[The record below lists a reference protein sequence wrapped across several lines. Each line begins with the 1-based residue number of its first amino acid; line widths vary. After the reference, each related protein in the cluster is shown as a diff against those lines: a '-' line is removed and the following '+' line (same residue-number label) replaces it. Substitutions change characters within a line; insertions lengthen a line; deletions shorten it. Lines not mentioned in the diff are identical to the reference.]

1 MNKQEQTTS
10 VAVIGSTSEAYA
22 RKEEVERCIFSA
34 DFMRFIMAQPSPDYW
49 TPRPVPLV
57 GACRYCGQTRPT
69 AEAPAGSIKTQ
80 EDADEWASRTC
91 DCEQGRRL
99 ANVWTARGR
108 INALFADFSTDVR
121 DMRENGRLNKLTEKI
136 IEITPTPAGSIVT
149 IYPTIEYKA
158 VERRRREAAKRAER
172 LAKVKSHAGGAVLIA
187 GLVLA
192 LGTAGGLDCETIS
205 LAQGVA
211 QLVASLVLVT
221 IGSTAA
227 GIFY

>member
-1 MNKQEQTTS
+1 MNKQEQAAS

-91 DCEQGRRL
+91 NCEQGRRL

-121 DMRENGRLNKLTEKI
+121 DMLVEIAELVQDEEIGATSTALDGARRILEMQNLQERERRFVHHENRHVYEARICIRRVKMCNARTNELF
-136 IEITPTPAGSIVT
+136 
-149 IYPTIEYKA
+149 
-158 VERRRREAAKRAER
+158 RRREPVRN
-172 LAKVKSHAGGAVLIA
+172 
-187 GLVLA
+187 
-192 LGTAGGLDCETIS
+192 
-205 LAQGVA
+205 
-211 QLVASLVLVT
+211 
-221 IGSTAA
+221 
-227 GIFY
+227 

>member
-1 MNKQEQTTS
+1 MNKQEQATS

-22 RKEEVERCIFSA
+22 SKEEVERCIFSA

-80 EDADEWASRTC
+80 EDADAWASRTC
-91 DCEQGRRL
+91 NCEQGRRL

-121 DMRENGRLNKLTEKI
+121 DMLV
-136 IEITPTPAGSIVT
+136 EI
-149 IYPTIEYKA
+149 
-158 VERRRREAAKRAER
+158 AE
-172 LAKVKSHAGGAVLIA
+172 LVQDEEIGA
-187 GLVLA
+187 
-192 LGTAGGLDCETIS
+192 T
-205 LAQGVA
+205 
-211 QLVASLVLVT
+211 
-221 IGSTAA
+221 STALDEYSKCKIYKNA
-227 GIFY
+227 KGVLFITRTDTSTRQESV

>member
-1 MNKQEQTTS
+1 MAKNSLRKRRTKVRSLRRARTRRSKWFSRRSNTRTSAAGRRALRPCPTASTSQSSKGGKNMNKQEQAAS

-91 DCEQGRRL
+91 NCEQGRRL
-99 ANVWTARGR
+99 ANVWTASGR

-121 DMRENGRLNKLTEKI
+121 EKLV
-136 IEITPTPAGSIVT
+136 A
-149 IYPTIEYKA
+149 A
-158 VERRRREAAKRAER
+158 VQASGKFYRRRRTRKR
-172 LAKVKSHAGGAVLIA
+172 
-187 GLVLA
+187 
-192 LGTAGGLDCETIS
+192 
-205 LAQGVA
+205 
-211 QLVASLVLVT
+211 
-221 IGSTAA
+221 
-227 GIFY
+227 Y

>member
-1 MNKQEQTTS
+1 MNKQEQTAS

-69 AEAPAGSIKTQ
+69 AEAPAGSIKTK

-91 DCEQGRRL
+91 NCEQGRRL

-121 DMRENGRLNKLTEKI
+121 DMLV
-136 IEITPTPAGSIVT
+136 EI
-149 IYPTIEYKA
+149 
-158 VERRRREAAKRAER
+158 AE
-172 LAKVKSHAGGAVLIA
+172 LVQDEEIGA
-187 GLVLA
+187 
-192 LGTAGGLDCETIS
+192 T
-205 LAQGVA
+205 
-211 QLVASLVLVT
+211 
-221 IGSTAA
+221 STALDE
-227 GIFY
+227 Y

>member
-1 MNKQEQTTS
+1 MNKQEQAAS

-91 DCEQGRRL
+91 NCEQGRRL

-121 DMRENGRLNKLTEKI
+121 DMLV
-136 IEITPTPAGSIVT
+136 EI
-149 IYPTIEYKA
+149 
-158 VERRRREAAKRAER
+158 AE
-172 LAKVKSHAGGAVLIA
+172 LVQDEEIGA
-187 GLVLA
+187 
-192 LGTAGGLDCETIS
+192 T
-205 LAQGVA
+205 
-211 QLVASLVLVT
+211 
-221 IGSTAA
+221 STALDEYSKCKIHKN
-227 GIFY
+227 GKGVLFITRTDTSTRQESV